1 MAATR
6 EHETGAAEIP
16 PRIVREIAQSR
27 PEEGDFRER
36 FRVEQPDVVELIA
49 DQLGVDDDDEE
60 TLAAEFAHRVAAAL
74 WAMYV
79 RAFDRPLPQLQRE
92 QILTFVPIARELLGS
107 LTRTH
112 ADEIFD
118 AERLAELPRGAQPH
132 VMGFLIGA
140 LRASRLR
147 MTGTEIFDTA
157 ALLFA
162 IAGALE
168 SAVAMKQ

>member
-1 MAATR
+1 MTATR
-6 EHETGAAEIP
+6 DHEVSVLEIP
-16 PRIVREIAQSR
+16 PSIVREIAQSR
-27 PEEGDFRER
+27 PEDGDFRER

-49 DQLGVDDDDEE
+49 EQLGVEDDDEE
-60 TLAAEFAHRVAAAL
+60 TIAAEFAHRVAAAL

-79 RAFDRPLPQLQRE
+79 RAIDAGLPRLQRE
-92 QILTFVPIARELLGS
+92 QVQTFVPIARELLGR
-107 LTRTH
+107 LTH
-112 ADEIFD
+112 AHEDEVFD

-147 MTGTEIFDTA
+147 MTGAEIFDTA

-168 SAVAMKQ
+168 STVALKQ